1 MDYVDEDV
9 QRDTTLQLADD
20 EDQSKRSHRRQASME
35 EADGSIT
42 RSHRRQASVEEAD
55 SSITRSH
62 RRQASVEEADGSIT
76 RSHRRQASWR
86 KLTVASMAGI
96 SFTCLPDI
104 SEITQETGIMEEA
117 DGSINGWNKLY
128 LST

>member
-42 RSHRRQASVEEAD
+42 RSHRRQAS
-55 SSITRSH
+55 
-62 RRQASVEEADGSIT
+62 
-76 RSHRRQASWR
+76 WR

-104 SEITQETGIMEEA
+104 SELRQGAHCNTDKIA
-117 DGSINGWNKLY
+117 V
-128 LST
+128 